1 MQRLLNL
8 LVLLSIAGCSLLP
21 GDSASTPV
29 PTPTPLVTAEDV
41 ARAFLKAWSESDYTA
56 MYAMVAPSIQSTISV
71 ENFVARYKG
80 IAAEAMIRS
89 VKPSVQSASEQ
100 GDEAQVQFA
109 ATSEMHMLGTIQQN
123 NAMALRREEGK
134 WGVVWSPSLIFSQLG
149 STGRIRFTPS
159 ASARADIFDRKGRAL
174 TKPQQQIVVEVVPL
188 EMKNENAV
196 LNNLSRILGQSPAA
210 IKALYSKNPGDWRT
224 PVGTLTPEQAKANA
238 ELLSLPGIRT
248 DTVNIRGYPRG
259 QAAAHAIG
267 YVGQINAD
275 ELAQMQTRG
284 YREGDLIGKS
294 GLEFWG
300 EAYLA
305 GTRGG
310 ILEVVQPESKASV
323 TLAQV
328 LAKQSQNIY
337 ATLDVD
343 AQEIAEKALG
353 NRVGAVVVMEVA
365 NGAVLAMVSHPAF
378 DPNKLSQKLTPAELR
393 AILSDPNDPLVN
405 RAAQGAFP
413 PASVFK
419 VVAYAAALEKGG
431 YAPTSAFDDP
441 GYWDG
446 LGVNFRKVCWI
457 YESTK
462 RGHGRINL
470 SGALTQS
477 CDVTFYQVGQRLD
490 QIDQN
495 LLPTFARDFGL
506 GARTGIEI
514 QDAAGYVMDP
524 KDGAWRPGDPINM
537 VIGQGTMQTTPL
549 QIANMMAA
557 VANGGTLYHPRL
569 VARVSNIAEGAE
581 KVFQPE
587 VIRKLPI
594 SAGTLASIKDALR
607 RVTTDSS
614 GTAYSAFRGARVIS
628 AGKTGTAEVGGTGDP
643 HSWFAGYAPADK
655 PQIAIAV
662 IVEHGGEGSKT
673 AAPIFREIVDK
684 YFALK

>member
-1 MQRLLNL
+1 
-8 LVLLSIAGCSLLP
+8 VHI
-21 GDSASTPV
+21 
-29 PTPTPLVTAEDV
+29 
-41 ARAFLKAWSESDYTA
+41 RA
-56 MYAMVAPSIQSTISV
+56 
-71 ENFVARYKG
+71 
-80 IAAEAMIRS
+80 
-89 VKPSVQSASEQ
+89 
-100 GDEAQVQFA
+100 
-109 ATSEMHMLGTIQQN
+109 
-123 NAMALRREEGK
+123 
-134 WGVVWSPSLIFSQLG
+134 
-149 STGRIRFTPS
+149 
-159 ASARADIFDRKGRAL
+159 
-174 TKPQQQIVVEVVPL
+174 
-188 EMKNENAV
+188 
-196 LNNLSRILGQSPAA
+196 
-210 IKALYSKNPGDWRT
+210 
-224 PVGTLTPEQAKANA
+224 
-238 ELLSLPGIRT
+238 
-248 DTVNIRGYPRG
+248 YPRR
-259 QAAAHAIG
+259 QATAHVIG

-275 ELAQMQTRG
+275 ELAQMRTRG

-310 ILEVVQPESKASV
+310 VLEVVQPESKASV

-328 LAKQSQNIY
+328 SAKQSQNIY
-337 ATLDVD
+337 TTLDADV
-343 AQEIAEKALG
+343 QEIADKALG
-353 NRVGAVVVMEVA
+353 NRVGAVVVMDVS

-393 AILSDPNDPLVN
+393 AILNDPNDPLVN

-431 YAPTSAFDDP
+431 YAPTSGFDDP

-446 LGVNFRKVCWI
+446 LGVNNRKVCWI
-457 YESTK
+457 YDLTK
-462 RGHGRINL
+462 RGHGRISL
-470 SGALTQS
+470 SNALTQS

-495 LLPTFARDFGL
+495 LLPKFARDFGL

-537 VIGQGTMQTTPL
+537 VIGHGAMQTTPL
-549 QIANMMAA
+549 QIANMLAA
-557 VANGGTLYHPRL
+557 IANGGTLYRPRL
-569 VARVSNIAEGAE
+569 VARVVSVAE
-581 KVFQPE
+581 KTEQVFQPE
-587 VIRKLPI
+587 VKAKLPV
-594 SAGTLASIKDALR
+594 SAATLASIKDALKK
-607 RVTTDSS
+607 VTTDPN

-628 AGKTGTAEVGGTGDP
+628 AGKTGTAEVGGSGDP

-684 YFALK
+684 FFALR